1 MQSTV
6 KKKISK
12 ATRNYILNL
21 TTLIPFLLLLIS
33 GIVILRYHGG
43 ESYETV
49 TLGIN
54 GHTWLWGHRI
64 LALIV
69 IPLIVIHLW
78 FHGYWIKKLFSFKQ
92 KNKGKNNDMNLV
104 LFVVFILTALTA
116 LISWI
121 IFSGKPA
128 AELLRE
134 VHNKLGFAL
143 IFFFIVHLVN
153 YFKWLLKMTRKSIG
167 KK

>member
-1 MQSTV
+1 MQSLV
-6 KKKISK
+6 KKISK
-12 ATRNYILNL
+12 ATRNYILNIV
-21 TTLIPFLLLLIS
+21 TLVPFFMLLIS

-43 ESYETV
+43 EPYETMS
-49 TLGIN
+49 LGMN
-54 GHTWLWGHRI
+54 GHTWLRAHRI
-64 LALIV
+64 LALVV

-78 FHGYWIKKLFSFKQ
+78 FHGYWIKKLFSFKN
-92 KNKGKNNDMNLV
+92 KNKGKNNDMNLI
-104 LFVVFILTALTA
+104 LFVVFVLTVLTA
-116 LISWI
+116 LISWFL
-121 IFSGKPA
+121 FSGKPA

-153 YFKWLLKMTRKSIG
+153 YFRWLLKMTKKTFG